1 MINSMTAFAR
11 ESLATDN
18 AVLTVEVRSV
28 NHRYLDCT
36 FKLPDSLRPLEG
48 RLRDR
53 AGSTI
58 ARGKLDCLV
67 RVQSGDDAGGSLAI
81 NSQRLQAVLRAA
93 SEVSENL
100 PSAQAINPLELL
112 QFPGICRGE
121 EKPEEELFAQIESLF
136 TAALAS
142 LVENRQREGEKLA
155 VMIRDRLTKVA
166 SEVATTRAILPD
178 IMQAQRDRVTARIT
192 ELAIDADPGRVE
204 QELVLQAQKAD
215 VDEELDRLEAHISE
229 VSRTLDKGGP
239 CGRRLDFLMQE
250 LNREANTLS
259 SKSVASSTTQNAVEL
274 KVLIEQ
280 MREQIQNIE

>member
-18 AVLTVEVRSV
+18 AVLTLEVRSV

-53 AGSTI
+53 ASSTI

-67 RVQSGDDAGGSLAI
+67 RVQASGEEGGSL
-81 NSQRLQAVLRAA
+81 NVNHDRLQAVLQA
-93 SEVSENL
+93 VSQVTAKL
-100 PSAQAINPLELL
+100 PDAQALNPLELL
-112 QFPGICRGE
+112 QFPGICHGQ
-121 EKPEEELFAQIESLF
+121 EKPEEALFAQVESLF
-136 TAALAS
+136 AAAMSS

-155 VMIRDRLTKVA
+155 AMIRDRLAKVA
-166 SEVATTRAILPD
+166 TEVATTRTILPE
-178 IMQAQRDRVTARIT
+178 IMQQQRDRVTARIR
-192 ELAIDADPGRVE
+192 ELAIDADEGRLE
-204 QELVLQAQKAD
+204 QELVIQAQKAD
-215 VDEELDRLEAHISE
+215 VDEELDRLEAHIEE
-229 VSRTLDKGGP
+229 VTRTLDKGGP